1 MTGVLP
7 PVHPHLARWAA
18 DCGAGILGPM
28 IGAVDGVATQQVRS
42 VLSAATLHSELARSS
57 APSIRGWADSLAVA
71 WSARQPARYLR
82 SLADAVGRLAAEIVL
97 TVGRVGTALD
107 AIENAQRSLAGA
119 IQRAHAAVD
128 WSPGYVPWGTPE
140 AEARTAA
147 ARMLA
152 AAADSSRQQL
162 IAAMSSISGALS
174 TDPGASLTA
183 ITPPTVSSIRGSAH
197 PSVDFR
203 PTELSGAA
211 TRIDRLAR
219 AQLAAD
225 LHRGTPWR
233 RTFALRTLAALR
245 AAEASGGDGR
255 AQLLVYQPDAFGGQ
269 GRVAVSVGDVSRADH
284 VAILTPGIA
293 NSPADLD
300 ASVPTA
306 AGLRDAAQQ
315 TAPGE
320 RTAVVLWFGY
330 DIPVSGSPN
339 HTSLVRELA
348 DLTAAASADP
358 ATEGAPLL
366 VADTAAIRTTM
377 RDSATLTL
385 IGHSMGSVVTAR
397 AAHEPIGAD
406 SVVLLGSPGVGRPDA
421 RAQDLAGVAPE
432 NVFVLSSDR
441 DPVTRSFTDLG
452 GWLATGLVAGPGG
465 AGRPSFGTD
474 PASTGFGAQ
483 RISAPPPPLWNPG
496 GGWRYSFA
504 EHSLGRYL
512 GGAGLVAV
520 GAVVAGRTARVPRTR
535 GR

>member
-1 MTGVLP
+1 M
-7 PVHPHLARWAA
+7 
-18 DCGAGILGPM
+18 
-28 IGAVDGVATQQVRS
+28 
-42 VLSAATLHSELARSS
+42 
-57 APSIRGWADSLAVA
+57 
-71 WSARQPARYLR
+71 
-82 SLADAVGRLAAEIVL
+82 GRLAAEVVL
-97 TVGRVGTALD
+97 TVRRVDTALD
-107 AIENAQRSLAGA
+107 TIENAQRSLAGA
-119 IQRAHAAVD
+119 IESAHAAVD
-128 WSPGYVPWGTPE
+128 WSPSYVPWGSPE

-147 ARMLA
+147 ARTLA

-162 IAAMSSISGALS
+162 MAAMSSISGALS
-174 TDPGASLTA
+174 TDPGASLAA
-183 ITPPTVSSIRGSAH
+183 ITPPTVSAIRGSTH

-211 TRIDRLAR
+211 TRIDRQAR
-219 AQLAAD
+219 DQLAAD
-225 LHRGTPWR
+225 LHCGTPWR
-233 RTFALRTLAALR
+233 RTFALGTLTALR

-255 AQLLVYQPDAFGGQ
+255 ARLLVYEPDAFGGQ
-269 GRVAVSVGDVSRADH
+269 GRVALSLGDVSRADH

-300 ASVPTA
+300 AAVPTA
-306 AGLRDAAQQ
+306 AGLRDAAEL

-339 HTSLVRELA
+339 NTSSAREWA
-348 DLTAAASADP
+348 DFTAAASAGP
-358 ATEGAPLL
+358 ATEGAPML
-366 VADTAAIRTTM
+366 VADTAAILTTM

-397 AAHEPIGAD
+397 AAREPIGAD
-406 SVVLLGSPGVGRPDA
+406 SVVLLGSPGVGRSDT
-421 RAQDLAGVAPE
+421 RAPDLAGVAPE

-441 DPVTRSFTDLG
+441 DPVTSSFTDLG

-474 PASTGFGAQ
+474 PASAAFGAQ
-483 RISAPPPPLWNPG
+483 RISGPAPPLWNPG

-504 EHSLGRYL
+504 EHSLARYL
-512 GGAGLVAV
+512 SGAGLVAV